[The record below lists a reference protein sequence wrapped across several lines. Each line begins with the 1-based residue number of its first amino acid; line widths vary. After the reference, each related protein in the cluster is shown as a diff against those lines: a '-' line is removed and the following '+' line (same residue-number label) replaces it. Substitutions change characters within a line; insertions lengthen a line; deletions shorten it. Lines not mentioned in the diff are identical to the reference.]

1 MQNHAMAPFSPKAIL
16 NVAWGNAPGIG
27 CSGSDRTRHSA
38 NDHRIGISILF
49 LTADENSYSLKQN
62 KTDR

>member
-1 MQNHAMAPFSPKAIL
+1 MQHRAMAPFSPKAIL

-27 CSGSDRTRHSA
+27 CSDSDCTRHSA